1 MNEEEKTH
9 DTETEIIEIFGV
21 PRLKERKNSCLPKD
35 NFIINLLY
43 LYIAIIFYFIWIFFF
58 F

>member
-43 LYIAIIFYFIWIFFF
+43 LYIAIIF
-58 F
+58 